1 MVPCAQESDDNFVR
15 LLEFPLCGKHQFPAV
30 TQSFCHLLHHSLVT
44 TTAPAI
50 LEIDFQAVDAMH
62 FDAPEDSSSCSEQRE
77 SVLSPF
83 RNGSI
88 RMYSHVMVA
97 MERSGVEI
105 PMFVVPCAGIKGNA
119 QPLVLLFEPQ
129 DTLGVFLM
137 GGGSSFASGRR

>member
-1 MVPCAQESDDNFVR
+1 
-15 LLEFPLCGKHQFPAV
+15 
-30 TQSFCHLLHHSLVT
+30 
-44 TTAPAI
+44 
-50 LEIDFQAVDAMH
+50 
-62 FDAPEDSSSCSEQRE
+62 
-77 SVLSPF
+77 
-83 RNGSI
+83 
-88 RMYSHVMVA
+88 MYSHVMVA